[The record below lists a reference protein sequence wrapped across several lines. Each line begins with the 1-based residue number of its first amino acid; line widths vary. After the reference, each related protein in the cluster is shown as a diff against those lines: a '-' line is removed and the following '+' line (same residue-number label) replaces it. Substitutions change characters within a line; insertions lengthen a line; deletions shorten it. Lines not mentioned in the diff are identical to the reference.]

1 MESFDYFEA
10 QSVEEVIAVLNKG
23 ENKSR
28 IIAGGTDI
36 LLHVRAG
43 LISPNCL
50 VSIKQIESLKGIIK
64 KDDGRIEIGAAT
76 NLTNVEQSELLH
88 LNYQL
93 IADAARSIGSRQIR
107 NLATIGGNNCSAV
120 PSADTAPALLASEAE
135 VRIQSSL
142 GFREMPLSDFFV
154 GPKTTILDHDSLL
167 LNFSLPKVMENTGSV
182 YMRFCPRGAMN
193 LPIVSVAVLI
203 ALESDLFH
211 IKKSR
216 VALGGVAKVPLRALE
231 TESILEGQI
240 ISQELIN
247 LASNATASSIN
258 PISDH
263 RATKEFRYRLA
274 KELTARSILKAIQ
287 RAKVE

>member
-1 MESFDYFEA
+1 
-10 QSVEEVIAVLNKG
+10 
-23 ENKSR
+23 
-28 IIAGGTDI
+28 
-36 LLHVRAG
+36 
-43 LISPNCL
+43 
-50 VSIKQIESLKGIIK
+50 
-64 KDDGRIEIGAAT
+64 
-76 NLTNVEQSELLH
+76 
-88 LNYQL
+88 
-93 IADAARSIGSRQIR
+93 
-107 NLATIGGNNCSAV
+107 
-120 PSADTAPALLASEAE
+120 
-135 VRIQSSL
+135 
-142 GFREMPLSDFFV
+142 
-154 GPKTTILDHDSLL
+154 
-167 LNFSLPKVMENTGSV
+167 
-182 YMRFCPRGAMN
+182 
-193 LPIVSVAVLI
+193 LI